1 MDLYL
6 YLTCVN
12 IAPAEEAAPADDGG
26 DEAAAE
32 EAPAEEAPA
41 EEAPAEEAPVEEAP
55 AEDAGGDEAAPADE
69 SKPSFS

>member
-12 IAPAEEAAPADDGG
+12 IAPAEEAAPAGDGG

-41 EEAPAEEAPVEEAP
+41 EEAPAEEAP

-69 SKPSFS
+69 SKPIFS